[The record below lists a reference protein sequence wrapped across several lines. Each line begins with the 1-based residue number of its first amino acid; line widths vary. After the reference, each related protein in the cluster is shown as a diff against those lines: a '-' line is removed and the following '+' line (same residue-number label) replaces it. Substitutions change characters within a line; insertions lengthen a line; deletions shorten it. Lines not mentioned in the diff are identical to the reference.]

1 MLTLTKRLS
10 ASICQSLNITGDER
24 EVVEYGM
31 IALVQILILVPA
43 IIIIGSLTGTALSA
57 LTICFTASLLR
68 KSSGGVH
75 VSSINICTI
84 MGITFCV
91 GASVLIKYFLD
102 SYVNINVLLVVA
114 IISFLTALA
123 VILTK
128 APVDTENKPIR
139 TAKKKN
145 RLRKEALFLLAFYA
159 AVLMLLIYFSF
170 DYHIATVYL
179 WSVLFGMMWQVLT
192 LTQIGEKMIGGID
205 KKLCQI
211 WNFARSSR

>member
-10 ASICQSLNITGDER
+10 ASICQSLNITGDKR

-31 IALVQILILVPA
+31 IALIQILVLIPA

-57 LTICFTASLLR
+57 LIICFSASLLR

-91 GASVLIKYFLD
+91 GASVLIQYFLD
-102 SYVNINVLLVVA
+102 SHVSINVLLAVV
-114 IISFLTALA
+114 IISFLIALA

-139 TAKKKN
+139 TAKKKK
-145 RLRKEALFLLAFYA
+145 RLRKEALFILAFYA
-159 AVLMLLIYFSF
+159 GISVLLIYFSF
-170 DYHIATVYL
+170 NYRITTVYL
-179 WSVLFGMMWQVLT
+179 WSILFGMMWQVLT
-192 LTQIGEKMIGGID
+192 LTQIGEKIIGGID

-211 WNFARSSR
+211 WKLARSSR

>member
-10 ASICQSLNITGDER
+10 SSICQSLNITGDER

-31 IALVQILILVPA
+31 IALVQILVLIPS
-43 IIIIGSLTGTALSA
+43 IIIIGSLTGTVFSA
-57 LTICFTASLLR
+57 LIICFSASLLR

-84 MGITFCV
+84 MGITFCL
-91 GASVLIKYFLD
+91 GASVLIQYFLD
-102 SYVNINVLLVVA
+102 SRVSIIALSVLV
-114 IISFLTALA
+114 IISFLTALV

-139 TAKKKN
+139 TDKKKK
-145 RLRKEALFLLAFYA
+145 RLRKESLVLLAFYA
-159 AVLMLLIYFSF
+159 CVSMLLIYFSF

-179 WSVLFGMMWQVLT
+179 WSILFGMMWQILT
-192 LTQIGEKMIGGID
+192 LTHTGEKIIGGID

-211 WNFARSSR
+211 WKLARS